1 MIRKHN
7 RRAAKAA
14 FAIALGVAIVLG
26 GAAAAPAALEKQQ
39 ATPIIIGTKD
49 FPEQYVLGQL
59 YKQALEAKGFKV
71 QYKENIGSTELIDK
85 SLRSGKVTFYPEYT
99 GIMLSVTF
107 GKKTLPKS
115 AAGTYALAKQLYGKR
130 GQTLLK
136 QTPFQDR
143 DGIAV
148 LKTTAN
154 KYGLK
159 TVGDLKKV
167 PSLTL
172 AGFPTFE
179 TRWASSLSSL
189 YGVKFDFTPLA
200 GISAYTLLD
209 QKKVLAAAIFT
220 TDPQLI
226 STKYVVLK
234 RAAEHVRLPVR
245 RTRPEQEARRRER
258 LELHLDG
265 QQGQLAADRE
275 GDDRDEQGG
284 RPRQEAGGLGR
295 QGLPEGEQ
303 AQLARARGG
312 RRLARPPHSHCDRI
326 GVRSPA
332 RMATDSR
339 LSRGAS
345 GHAHELS

>member
-14 FAIALGVAIVLG
+14 FTIALGVAIILG
-26 GAAAAPAALEKQQ
+26 GAAAAPAAQSKAA

-49 FPEQYVLGQL
+49 FPEQFLLGQL

-71 QYKENIGSTELIDK
+71 SYKENIGSTELIDK

-107 GKKTLPKS
+107 HRTALPKT
-115 AAGTYALAKQLYGKR
+115 ALGTYNLAKQLYGRR

-148 LKTTAN
+148 LRATAT
-154 KYGLK
+154 KYGVK

-167 PSLTL
+167 PNLTL

-179 TRWASSLSSL
+179 SRWATSLKRL
-189 YGVKFDFTPLA
+189 YGVSFDFTPLA
-200 GISAYTLLD
+200 GISAYTLLN

-226 STKYVVLK
+226 STKYVVLREPRNMFGFQFVAPVLSK
-234 RAAEHVRLPVR
+234 KLVAENGTRFSATVNKVSSLLTLRAMIAMNKAVIVDKKSAARVAASFL
-245 RTRPEQEARRRER
+245 EAN
-258 LELHLDG
+258 
-265 QQGQLAADRE
+265 
-275 GDDRDEQGG
+275 
-284 RPRQEAGGLGR
+284 GLK
-295 QGLPEGEQ
+295 
-303 AQLARARGG
+303 
-312 RRLARPPHSHCDRI
+312 
-326 GVRSPA
+326 
-332 RMATDSR
+332 
-339 LSRGAS
+339 
-345 GHAHELS
+345 

>member
-1 MIRKHN
+1 VIRKHN

-14 FAIALGVAIVLG
+14 FAVALGVALVLG
-26 GAAAAPAALEKQQ
+26 GAAAAPAAVDRGQ

-115 AAGTYALAKQLYGKR
+115 ALGTYKSAKQLYEKR

-148 LKTTAN
+148 LRTTAS

-167 PSLTL
+167 PNLTL
-172 AGFPTFE
+172 AAFPTFE
-179 TRWASSLSSL
+179 TRWAPSLQRV
-189 YGVKFDFTPLA
+189 YGVKFDFTALA
-200 GISAYTLLD
+200 GTSAYTLLN
-209 QKKVLAAAIFT
+209 QNKVLAAGIFT

-226 STKYVVLK
+226 STKYAVLNEPRNMFGFQNVAPVLSK
-234 RAAEHVRLPVR
+234 KLVSENGSAFSSTVNKVSALLTVKAMIAMNKAVAIDKKPAASVAKAFLK
-245 RTRPEQEARRRER
+245 AN
-258 LELHLDG
+258 
-265 QQGQLAADRE
+265 
-275 GDDRDEQGG
+275 
-284 RPRQEAGGLGR
+284 
-295 QGLPEGEQ
+295 
-303 AQLARARGG
+303 
-312 RRLARPPHSHCDRI
+312 
-326 GVRSPA
+326 
-332 RMATDSR
+332 R
-339 LSRGAS
+339 LS
-345 GHAHELS
+345 

>member
-1 MIRKHN
+1 MHVIRKHN

-26 GAAAAPAALEKQQ
+26 GAAAAPAAVDRSQ

-49 FPEQYVLGQL
+49 FPEQFVLGQL

-99 GIMLSVTF
+99 GIMLHVTF
-107 GKKTLPKS
+107 GKTASPATP
-115 AAGTYALAKQLYGKR
+115 AATYTAAKKLYEAR

-136 QTPFQDR
+136 MTPFQDR

-148 LKTTAN
+148 LRTTATR
-154 KYGLK
+154 YGVR

-167 PSLTL
+167 PNLTL

-179 TRWASSLSSL
+179 KRWAPTMKQK
-189 YGVKFDFTPLA
+189 YGVTFKFTPLA

-209 QKKVLAAAIFT
+209 QKKVLAAGIFT

-226 STKYVVLK
+226 STKYVVLSEPKNIFGFQNVAPVLDKDLIAENGSRFTSTVNKVSSLLTVRAMIAMNKAVAIDKK
-234 RAAEHVRLPVR
+234 RAATV
-245 RTRPEQEARRRER
+245 
-258 LELHLDG
+258 
-265 QQGQLAADRE
+265 
-275 GDDRDEQGG
+275 
-284 RPRQEAGGLGR
+284 
-295 QGLPEGEQ
+295 
-303 AQLARARGG
+303 ARAFLKANG
-312 RRLARPPHSHCDRI
+312 L
-326 GVRSPA
+326 
-332 RMATDSR
+332 
-339 LSRGAS
+339 L
-345 GHAHELS
+345 

>member
-26 GAAAAPAALEKQQ
+26 GAAAAPAALDQQQ

-107 GKKTLPKS
+107 GKKTLPKT
-115 AAGTYALAKQLYGKR
+115 AIGTYSLAKQLYEKR

-143 DGIAV
+143 DGIGV
-148 LKTTAN
+148 LRTTAR

-167 PSLTL
+167 PASPSPRSRVRDPLDLQPVAPLRGQGRLHASGGDQRLL
-172 AGFPTFE
+172 AAQPGQGSGCGHLHDRP
-179 TRWASSLSSL
+179 AA
-189 YGVKFDFTPLA
+189 D
-200 GISAYTLLD
+200 LD
-209 QKKVLAAAIFT
+209 QVRRAEG
-220 TDPQLI
+220 
-226 STKYVVLK
+226 
-234 RAAEHVRLPVR
+234 AAEHVRLPVVAPVLSKKLVAENGTRLTSTVNRVNSLLTR
-245 RTRPEQEARRRER
+245 R
-258 LELHLDG
+258 
-265 QQGQLAADRE
+265 
-275 GDDRDEQGG
+275 
-284 RPRQEAGGLGR
+284 
-295 QGLPEGEQ
+295 
-303 AQLARARGG
+303 
-312 RRLARPPHSHCDRI
+312 
-326 GVRSPA
+326 
-332 RMATDSR
+332 
-339 LSRGAS
+339 
-345 GHAHELS
+345 

>member
-26 GAAAAPAALEKQQ
+26 GTAAAPAAVDRTQ
-39 ATPIIIGTKD
+39 ATPIIVGTKD

-99 GIMLSVTF
+99 GVMLHVTF
-107 GKKTLPKS
+107 GKTTNPKT
-115 AAGTYALAKQLYGKR
+115 AAGTYALAKRLYERR

-143 DGIAV
+143 DAIAV
-148 LKTTAN
+148 LRATAT

-167 PSLTL
+167 PSLSL

-179 TRWASSLSSL
+179 TRWASSLARL

-226 STKYVVLK
+226 STKYVVLQEPRNMFGFQYVAPVLSK
-234 RAAEHVRLPVR
+234 KLVAENGTRFTSAVNKVSSLLTVRAMIAMNKAV
-245 RTRPEQEARRRER
+245 A
-258 LELHLDG
+258 LDKKP
-265 QQGQLAADRE
+265 AASV
-275 GDDRDEQGG
+275 
-284 RPRQEAGGLGR
+284 
-295 QGLPEGEQ
+295 
-303 AQLARARGG
+303 ARAFLKANG
-312 RRLARPPHSHCDRI
+312 
-326 GVRSPA
+326 
-332 RMATDSR
+332 
-339 LSRGAS
+339 LS
-345 GHAHELS
+345 

>member
-1 MIRKHN
+1 VIRKHN

-26 GAAAAPAALEKQQ
+26 GAAAAPAGVDRGQ

-107 GKKTLPKS
+107 GKKTLPKT
-115 AAGTYALAKQLYGKR
+115 ALGTYALAKQLYGKR

-148 LKTTAN
+148 LRSTAS

-159 TVGDLKKV
+159 TIGDLKKV
-167 PSLTL
+167 PELTIS
-172 AGFPTFE
+172 GFPTFE
-179 TRWASSLSSL
+179 TRWAPNLKRL
-189 YGVKFDFTPLA
+189 YGVTFEFTPLA
-200 GISAYTLLD
+200 GTDPYAPLR
-209 QKKVLAAAIFT
+209 QKKVEAAAIFT

-226 STKYVVLK
+226 STNYVVLREPRNMFGFQFVAPVLDK
-234 RAAEHVRLPVR
+234 DLVSENSSAFTSTVNKVSSLLTTRAMIAMNKAV
-245 RTRPEQEARRRER
+245 AI
-258 LELHLDG
+258 DKKS
-265 QQGQLAADRE
+265 AASV
-275 GDDRDEQGG
+275 
-284 RPRQEAGGLGR
+284 AKAFLK
-295 QGLPEGEQ
+295 
-303 AQLARARGG
+303 AN
-312 RRLARPPHSHCDRI
+312 
-326 GVRSPA
+326 
-332 RMATDSR
+332 R
-339 LSRGAS
+339 LS
-345 GHAHELS
+345 

>member
-1 MIRKHN
+1 VGEVIRKHN

-26 GAAAAPAALEKQQ
+26 GAAAAPAALEKHQ

-107 GKKTLPKS
+107 HKKTLPKT
-115 AAGTYALAKQLYGKR
+115 AAGTYALAKQLYGRR
-130 GQTLLK
+130 GQTLLR

-148 LKTTAN
+148 LRTTAT

-159 TVGDLKKV
+159 SVGDLKKV
-167 PSLTL
+167 PNLTVS
-172 AGFPTFE
+172 GFPTFE
-179 TRWASSLSSL
+179 TRWGPSRKRL
-189 YGVKFDFTPLA
+189 YGVSFDFTPLA
-200 GISAYTLLD
+200 GTDPYAPLT
-209 QKKVLAAAIFT
+209 QGKVLAAAIFT

-226 STKYVVLK
+226 STKYVVLSEPRNMFGFQNVAPVLDK
-234 RAAEHVRLPVR
+234 DLVAENGTRFTSTVNKVSSLLTVRAMIAMNKAV
-245 RTRPEQEARRRER
+245 A
-258 LELHLDG
+258 LDKKP
-265 QQGQLAADRE
+265 AASV
-275 GDDRDEQGG
+275 
-284 RPRQEAGGLGR
+284 
-295 QGLPEGEQ
+295 
-303 AQLARARGG
+303 ARAFLR
-312 RRLARPPHSHCDRI
+312 ANK
-326 GVRSPA
+326 VV
-332 RMATDSR
+332 
-339 LSRGAS
+339 
-345 GHAHELS
+345 